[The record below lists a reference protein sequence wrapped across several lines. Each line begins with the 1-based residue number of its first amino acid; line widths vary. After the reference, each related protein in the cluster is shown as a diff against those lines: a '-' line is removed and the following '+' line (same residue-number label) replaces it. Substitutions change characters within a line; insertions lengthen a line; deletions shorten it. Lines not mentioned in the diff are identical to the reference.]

1 MNSAPPFSRAEAAHR
16 LGPAAI
22 AIARRNVDAAPPI
35 RPEIK
40 EQIRAVFL
48 SGRAARGQQV
58 APAA

>member
-1 MNSAPPFSRAEAAHR
+1 MNSSPRFSRAEAAHR

-22 AIARRNVDAAPPI
+22 AIARRNVDTAPPI
-35 RPEIK
+35 RPETK

-48 SGRAARGQQV
+48 SACASRGPLV